1 MGQPFEG
8 KKTTNYDKG
17 SFVSFEYSFFFLFF
31 TKLMAKIKRS
41 QNGQSIKK
49 PSVARGT
56 WLVSLNTVRK
66 SAYVQSGCQEY
77 EILSQ
82 YWRRAYKIER
92 KNKLLKC
99 CIVLCTD
106 TKHMLLNL
114 PALNRYL
121 PFCSGLPLSL

>member
-1 MGQPFEG
+1 MGRALRNLQA
-8 KKTTNYDKG
+8 
-17 SFVSFEYSFFFLFF
+17 V
-31 TKLMAKIKRS
+31 A
-41 QNGQSIKK
+41 
-49 PSVARGT
+49 VARGT
-56 WLVSLNTVRK
+56 WLVSLNTGRK

-92 KNKLLKC
+92 KDKPLKC

-114 PALNRYL
+114 PALDRYL
-121 PFCSGLPLSL
+121 PFCSGLPLCL